1 MKTVKND
8 DGHEGKLFDKLVKS
22 PNHAQCKVWFS
33 KKNKTLKNRN
43 KHSLDIMTLLR
54 LDQSDFANITLL
66 PCLFLALQLKLKE
79 IYWSRAFR
87 APNRTAENN
96 CSNRFSMNFYHHFI
110 TQQCRPVS
118 VLPEGFLVNH
128 FLILQVEHDLTQICF
143 QDLTRSFLREQ

>member
-1 MKTVKND
+1 
-8 DGHEGKLFDKLVKS
+8 
-22 PNHAQCKVWFS
+22 
-33 KKNKTLKNRN
+33 
-43 KHSLDIMTLLR
+43 MTLLR